1 MTLSRTPEADA
12 GDRHADARL
21 FDAGILA
28 NHVLAFAGRALA
40 YRFGDQVVLGS
51 NDRKQS
57 LPRDVPVRVIASYAP
72 PGERADMPI
81 HYLRAFTNPERT
93 DEANRRLGRSLAF
106 VAGAAN
112 AGGFLAV
119 GQYTS
124 HMSGVVSSL
133 ADSLALGEIG
143 LAGAWL
149 ASLLSFLSGAA
160 TSAVM
165 INWGRRRALRS
176 LYAMPLML
184 EAALLLIFG
193 FLGSNL
199 ETHRVL
205 FVPAT
210 VALLCFVMG
219 LQNAMITKISKAEIR
234 TTHVTGLVTDIGI
247 EIGKLFYWNGPRAA
261 ASRDPQPVKADRQR
275 LALLASLLAAFICG
289 GLAGALGFKYM
300 GFVSTVPLATVLVA
314 LAAVPLADDMFG
326 QRF

>member
-1 MTLSRTPEADA
+1 
-12 GDRHADARL
+12 
-21 FDAGILA
+21 
-28 NHVLAFAGRALA
+28 
-40 YRFGDQVVLGS
+40 
-51 NDRKQS
+51 
-57 LPRDVPVRVIASYAP
+57 
-72 PGERADMPI
+72 MPI
-81 HYLRAFTNPERT
+81 HYLRGFTIPERT

-124 HMSGVVSSL
+124 HMSGIVSST
-133 ADSLALGEIG
+133 ADFLALGDLG
-143 LAGAWL
+143 LAGAGF
-149 ASLLSFLSGAA
+149 ASLVSFLAGAA

-184 EAALLLIFG
+184 EALLLIAFG
-193 FLGSNL
+193 FLGANL
-199 ETHRVL
+199 EAHRVL

-247 EIGKLFYWNGPRAA
+247 ELGKLFYWNGPLAHSVA
-261 ASRDPQPVKADRQR
+261 HGSPVLADRRR
-275 LALLASLLAAFICG
+275 LALLASLLAAFFG
-289 GLAGALGFKYM
+289 GALAGAIGFKHM
-300 GFVSTVPLATVLVA
+300 GFVATVPLATVLVA
-314 LAAVPLADDMFG
+314 LAAVPLVDDMLG
-326 QRF
+326 QRL